1 MIVLEG
7 NITNKVIN
15 GVNGDFSVGNLKTE
29 IGQFKI
35 RSTLLDQYDEGEYRV
50 RVAINHLDL
59 NSYMSKTNGITI
71 TEIVADIDHIEL
83 IDGQT
88 KAVNTEQIEPD
99 ASVDSSEDKPAKV
112 DKPKTVKTTP
122 KKSSVKKPTATHEKD
137 VTTSEDASE
146 LAELFGHLWPLGSVV
161 KLDSTLPRPLFI
173 RQKDHLKSVGY
184 RFDGTDQTWHLD

>member
-15 GVNGDFSVGNLKTE
+15 GVNGDFSVGNFRTE

-50 RVAINHLDL
+50 RVTINHLDL

-83 IDGQT
+83 IDGESKTVQ
-88 KAVNTEQIEPD
+88 AEPIEPD
-99 ASVDSSEDKPAKV
+99 ASVDNSDAKSTKADQFPAEKR
-112 DKPKTVKTTP
+112 KPKNPGVVNPVSTSKVCNAP
-122 KKSSVKKPTATHEKD
+122 D
-137 VTTSEDASE
+137 VDDSE
-146 LAELFGHLWPLGSVV
+146 LADLFGHLWPLGSVV
-161 KLDSTLPRPLFI
+161 KLDSTMPRPLFI
-173 RQKDHLKSVGY
+173 RQKDYLKSHGY
-184 RFDGTDQTWHLD
+184 RFDGADQTWHLD